1 MTLNKRTFK
10 ARNLFS
16 YACAILN
23 NLPKESYTMEP
34 KKKLLAFD
42 IDLTLSPPKQPIT
55 EDIAGLI
62 TPCLDHFEICAIS
75 GQRFEQ
81 FEIQIIGPL
90 QNTSPNQLR
99 HLHLLP
105 AQGTQYYRHSVST
118 QKWVQIYNHALA
130 DDKVARIFKVL
141 EYAARKTG
149 YWEQDKLAD
158 GDCIIENRL
167 SQVTFSGIGQ
177 KATVADKKAWDPD
190 CKKREAIVEI
200 CRELE
205 PEFNYA
211 IGGATSIDTTVSGMN
226 KGSGLQNL
234 LLELGM
240 EKEDILFFGDMTQP
254 GGNDYP
260 VIQAGIDTIT
270 VRNPED
276 TAYALRGILGLYGI
290 L

>member
-1 MTLNKRTFK
+1 
-10 ARNLFS
+10 
-16 YACAILN
+16 
-23 NLPKESYTMEP
+23 MEP

-42 IDLTLSPPKQPIT
+42 IDRTLSPPKQPIT
-55 EDIAGLI
+55 EDIAGLLI
-62 TPCLDHFEICAIS
+62 PCLDYFEVCTIS

-81 FEIQIIGPL
+81 FIIQVIGPL
-90 QNTSPNQLR
+90 QNISPTQLR

-105 AQGTQYYRHSVST
+105 AQGTQYYRYSAST
-118 QKWVQIYNHALA
+118 QRWVQMYNHTLA
-130 DDKVARIFKVL
+130 DDKVARIFKIL
-141 EYAARKTG
+141 EYAARETG
-149 YWEQDKLAD
+149 YWEEDKLAD

-167 SQVTFSGIGQ
+167 SQITFSGIGQ
-177 KATVADKKAWDPD
+177 KATAAAKSAWDPD
-190 CKKREAIVEI
+190 CNKREAIVEI

-234 LLELGM
+234 LFELGM
-240 EKEDILFFGDMTQP
+240 EKEDVLFFGDMTQP
-254 GGNDYP
+254 GGNDYS
-260 VIQAGIDTIT
+260 VIQADIDTIT